1 MLQYCYVI
9 TFQHGIM
16 KKLLILALVL
26 GVGATLFWK
35 PSAPTHDT
43 LSISGPFEFNSQDL
57 SKDGFVF
64 SRLQVVESLVG
75 INDDAEPYPLLAQS
89 WQQSDDGLSWTF
101 TLRPNVQFHDG
112 TLLNAQAAAQSLN
125 LALAKPG
132 VIRQVPIQSI
142 SALNDRV
149 VITLDRPYRAL
160 PSVLAHYSTA
170 IISPSS
176 MDTSGKVIQL
186 QGTGPYQIASLQA
199 PHKAKVTRFDA
210 YWGTPAHIETVEY
223 LAGHRSESR
232 ALLAQSGQA
241 DLVYTLDPISIST
254 LQAAKN
260 IDLHVESM
268 PRTVLVKLNN
278 AHPFL
283 NDKTVRQALSLALDR
298 EGIAQSVLRLPGS
311 EAYQLFSPA
320 LGAWHIAHHDHQPDT
335 ARGNN
340 HHADKLQQAKA
351 LLSAQG
357 WHANAQGL
365 LQRDGQ
371 VFRVQ
376 LVTYADRPELPL
388 IATALQAQWRA
399 LGIDVQISID
409 NSSAIPAKHHDNSLE
424 MALIARNF
432 GTLADPLP
440 LLMNDFATEKG
451 ADWGP
456 MHWSSNTFSALL
468 EQLSGEADPA
478 QYRQLAQQA
487 ATVLADEMPLIPVTY
502 YRQIVAVNR
511 HLDGFS
517 FDPFE
522 INYRVSEMRFH
533 D

>member
-1 MLQYCYVI
+1 
-9 TFQHGIM
+9 
-16 KKLLILALVL
+16 
-26 GVGATLFWK
+26 
-35 PSAPTHDT
+35 
-43 LSISGPFEFNSQDL
+43 
-57 SKDGFVF
+57 
-64 SRLQVVESLVG
+64 
-75 INDDAEPYPLLAQS
+75 
-89 WQQSDDGLSWTF
+89 
-101 TLRPNVQFHDG
+101 
-112 TLLNAQAAAQSLN
+112 
-125 LALAKPG
+125 
-132 VIRQVPIQSI
+132 
-142 SALNDRV
+142 
-149 VITLDRPYRAL
+149 
-160 PSVLAHYSTA
+160 
-170 IISPSS
+170 
-176 MDTSGKVIQL
+176 
-186 QGTGPYQIASLQA
+186 
-199 PHKAKVTRFDA
+199 
-210 YWGTPAHIETVEY
+210 
-223 LAGHRSESR
+223 
-232 ALLAQSGQA
+232 
-241 DLVYTLDPISIST
+241 
-254 LQAAKN
+254 
-260 IDLHVESM
+260 M

-320 LGAWHIAHHDHQPDT
+320 LGAWHIAQHDHQPDT
-335 ARGNN
+335 AHVNN
-340 HHADKLQQAKA
+340 QHADKLQQAKA

-451 ADWGP
+451 VDWGP
-456 MHWSSNTFSALL
+456 MHWSSNTFSTLL

-478 QYRQLAQQA
+478 HYRQLAQQA